1 MTVGEAKERWKILCE
16 RAVEEQD
23 PLKFVATI
31 EELIQE
37 LEAKEREMK
46 LHKPPNDGLSADS

>member
-1 MTVGEAKERWKILCE
+1 MGEAKERWKMLCE